1 MKPMNERECMTDL
14 ATNEEIS
21 FEQLFKTNYSKLIF
35 FANKFVNDME
45 EAEELVSDVFAAL
58 WENKDKYTFSPSF
71 HGFLFKMVQ
80 NRCLNYLKHKKVEN
94 EYISYLY
101 KHKLIHESSF
111 FEEEK
116 VIAKEFEKH
125 IAEAIENLP
134 ERCKAVFKLSRFK
147 HKKNKEIATILN
159 ISNKTVERQI
169 TIALEKLRFG
179 LQNLISLLIFLFI

>member
-1 MKPMNERECMTDL
+1 MNERECITDL

-94 EYISYLY
+94 EYINYLY
-101 KHKLIHESSF
+101 KHKLIHESSI

-179 LQNLISLLIFLFI
+179 LQNLISLLLFLFI